1 MVRRSPPSLA
11 GGTRGPSWRSTCTR
25 RLSLSTRAR
34 STVAA
39 DAARPTAPR
48 TLSLWHWP
56 EMTPSIGCTWAIG
69 VLLQAARA
77 RQTAAVA
84 MACFIR
90 AFLV

>member
-11 GGTRGPSWRSTCTR
+11 GGTRGPSWRSTRTC

-34 STVAA
+34 ATVAS
-39 DAARPTAPR
+39 DAARPSAPR

-56 EMTPSIGCTWAIG
+56 EITPSIGCTWATG

-77 RQTAAVA
+77 KQTAAVA
-84 MACFIR
+84 MACFME